1 MFRGDII
8 IDGYNVL
15 YAAGRF
21 LSRDTSSG
29 LEQDR
34 RDLLRHVS
42 RRLSPRERGRTTVVF
57 DARDRGDLPAPP
69 RREAE
74 LLVVF
79 ADRDGDADVTIERLI
94 RTNSAPRR
102 LCVVSSDHRLQKAA
116 RRRRATFLDSDVFL
130 KRLARRAVPG
140 ERRDD
145 GPEPAAKHT
154 GGLPASEVEA
164 WLRVFEGVED
174 VRFPADDQQPHRP
187 VQPETVRRPT
197 VAGDA
202 GDPPLGPIG
211 PRTRRQPPNDRKN
224 PMPGARGNAAEL
236 AFWEAR
242 VAELDSDL

>member
-15 YAAGRF
+15 NAAGRF
-21 LSRDTSSG
+21 LSRDSPGG

-34 RDLLRHVS
+34 RDLLRQVS
-42 RRLSPRERGRTTVVF
+42 QRLTPRERRRTTVVF
-57 DARDRGDLPAPP
+57 DARDRPGLPTPP
-69 RREAE
+69 HREAE
-74 LLVVF
+74 MLIVF

-94 RTNSAPRR
+94 RRNSAPRR

-116 RRRRATFLDSDVFL
+116 RRRRAQFLDSDVFL
-130 KRLARRAVPG
+130 KRLARRSAAG
-140 ERRDD
+140 EQRRDE
-145 GPEPAAKHT
+145 PEPAAKHT

-174 VRFPADDQQPHRP
+174 IRFPADDEQTHRP
-187 VQPETVRRPT
+187 VLPQTVRRST
-197 VAGDA
+197 VAEDA
-202 GDPPLGPIG
+202 DDPSIRSIG
-211 PRTRRQPPNDRKN
+211 PRTGRQPHHERKN
-224 PMPGARGNAAEL
+224 PPPSLRGSADEL